1 VTRPRAGLAV
11 FLATLLAAMLAALVY
26 GFGWGGGWA
35 EVRELLAFPW
45 FVVSLVDVY
54 VCFALIGVWIAS
66 RETPARAAAWIAALL
81 LLGSAVACV
90 YALLALRAGAGPTA
104 RRA

>member
-1 VTRPRAGLAV
+1 MTAPRAGLAV
-11 FLATLLAAMLAALVY
+11 FLAALLAAMLAALVY

-35 EVRELLAFPW
+35 EVRELLNYPW

-54 VCFALIGVWIAS
+54 VCFALISVWIAA

-90 YALLALRAGAGPTA
+90 YALLAIRAGERVPT
-104 RRA
+104 RRS